1 MCLKLRIIKD
11 WKKHLIYIYIFFK
24 TFFLYYPHDKI
35 KNKHKG
41 KKTVVQPWEVPT
53 GGGYFLHDDR
63 YGGGGGKGKKGGKK

>member
-1 MCLKLRIIKD
+1 
-11 WKKHLIYIYIFFK
+11 
-24 TFFLYYPHDKI
+24 LYYPHDKI

-63 YGGGGGKGKKGGKK
+63 YGGGGGGKGKKGGKK